1 MLKPFISACII
12 RNMGSTV
19 TTSPAVN
26 TECLVSQHTDT
37 YITPTSIEKD
47 KSSSVG
53 QSLLWLPYAVL
64 SLAFIFLLTVSFV
77 RFHVRY
83 RRHLRRRGENMHLEK
98 TRMVNRPGSHNRGK
112 GMQQLTTKNTEIDN
126 NQIELGLS
134 YSSVSFSEATNNRD
148 SIAMEITAFV
158 GESHVNK
165 C

>member
-1 MLKPFISACII
+1 
-12 RNMGSTV
+12 
-19 TTSPAVN
+19 
-26 TECLVSQHTDT
+26 
-37 YITPTSIEKD
+37 
-47 KSSSVG
+47 
-53 QSLLWLPYAVL
+53 
-64 SLAFIFLLTVSFV
+64 
-77 RFHVRY
+77 
-83 RRHLRRRGENMHLEK
+83 MHLEK

-112 GMQQLTTKNTEIDN
+112 GMQQLTTKNTEMDN